1 MAMSKFSQGSFDLQF
16 RRDAGWRVSSLM
28 VCREFCRN
36 WILSKIAGTLRMVR
50 GPKYDGKYLHG
61 LLRQYLGD
69 MRLDRALTNVVI
81 PTFDIAFL
89 QPTIFSSFE
98 VSKRVLYSY

>member
-1 MAMSKFSQGSFDLQF
+1 M
-16 RRDAGWRVSSLM
+16 VIISLK
-28 VCREFCRN
+28 VRWAFCRN
-36 WILSKIAGTLRMVR
+36 WILSKIFGTLRMVR
-50 GPKYDGKYLHG
+50 GPKYDGKYLHA

-69 MRLDRALTNVVI
+69 MRLDKALTSVII

-98 VSKRVLYSY
+98 VNLMCPPVYW